1 MEKLKINLYDWEK
14 IDETQRE
21 QLCRR
26 VEASIPPEVMD
37 TVREVID
44 AVERDGDAALIR
56 YGEKFDKANLE
67 GTGLRIT
74 EEEFRRAE
82 QSLSEDLK
90 RAIRFAVENVRRVH
104 EEQRPGCLELCEV
117 RPGVFA
123 GERTRAIPSV
133 GLYVPRGRG
142 SFPSVMYMQAVPAVI
157 AGVRRIAAVSPADR
171 GGRVDPA
178 CLYAARICGI
188 GEVYRVGGIQGIA
201 ALALG
206 TESIPRVDKILG
218 PGGLYV
224 AAAKR
229 ALAHRVDVGLP
240 AGPSE
245 AIVLADES
253 ADTHL
258 AALDLITEAEH
269 GSDSSAFLV
278 THSRAL
284 AHAVEQRLPALL
296 SEIDPRRAG
305 FVRDVL
311 AGYGG
316 IVVTENLEQSIEFI
330 NRYAPE
336 HLQIACREPLSLLG
350 RIENAG
356 EILLG
361 QDSAFSM
368 ANYAAGCNNVIPT
381 GGWARTSSPLS
392 VRDFVKSSSVL
403 YVASR
408 GVASLTDAV
417 SFLAAYE
424 GFSAHALAVRRRGQ
438 GGAGDRRPVPP
449 SDPQGGSESPPEPS
463 PG

>member
-1 MEKLKINLYDWEK
+1 MEKLKINVYDWK
-14 IDETQRE
+14 KLDETRRE

-26 VEASIPPEVMD
+26 VEASIPGEVMD
-37 TVREVID
+37 TVREVIE
-44 AVERDGDAALIR
+44 AVEREGDAALFR
-56 YGEKFDKANLE
+56 YTEKFDGANLR
-67 GTGLRIT
+67 GTALRVT

-82 QSLSEDLK
+82 RSLAEELK
-90 RAIRFAVENVRRVH
+90 RAIRFSVENVRRVH

-117 RPGVFA
+117 RTGVFV
-123 GERTRAIPSV
+123 GERSTAIPSV
-133 GLYVPRGRG
+133 GLYVPHGRG
-142 SFPSVMYMQAVPAVI
+142 SFPSVMYMQAIPAGV
-157 AGVRRIAAVSPADR
+157 AGVRRIAAVSPPDR
-171 GGRVDPA
+171 EGEVDPA
-178 CLYAARICGI
+178 CLYAARTCGVE
-188 GEVYRVGGIQGIA
+188 EVYRVGGIQGIA

-218 PGGLYV
+218 PGSLYV

-253 ADTHL
+253 ADPHRV
-258 AALDLITEAEH
+258 ALDLITEAEH

-278 THSRAL
+278 THDRAL
-284 AHAVEQRLPALL
+284 ARAVEGALPVLL
-296 SEIDPRRAG
+296 SELDPRRAG

-316 IVVTENLEQSIEFI
+316 VVVTETLEQSIDFV

-336 HLQIACREPLSLLG
+336 HLQIACREPFALLG

-381 GGWARTSSPLS
+381 GGWARTGSPLS

-403 YVASR
+403 YVGSR
-408 GVASLTDAV
+408 GVSALTDAV
-417 SFLAAYE
+417 ASLAAYE

-438 GGAGDRRPVPP
+438 DGALGESSTPP
-449 SDPQGGSESPPEPS
+449 SAAPGRGPSSPPS
-463 PG
+463 SA

>member
-1 MEKLKINLYDWEK
+1 MEKLKINIYDWAK
-14 IDETQRE
+14 LDEERRE
-21 QLCRR
+21 RLCRR

-56 YGEKFDKANLE
+56 YSQKFDKVDLE
-67 GTGLRIT
+67 GTALRVT
-74 EEEFRRAE
+74 EEEFSGAE
-82 QSLSEDLK
+82 QSLGQDLK

-104 EEQRPGCLELCEV
+104 EQQRPGGLELLEA
-117 RPGVFA
+117 RPGVFV

-142 SFPSVMYMQAVPAVI
+142 SFPSVMYMQAVPAGI
-157 AGVRRIAAVSPADR
+157 AGVKRIAAVSPADR
-171 GGRVDPA
+171 EGRVDPA

-188 GEVYRVGGIQGIA
+188 GEVYRIGGIQGIA

-218 PGGLYV
+218 PGSLYV

-253 ADTHL
+253 ADPHL

-269 GSDSSAFLV
+269 GSDSSTFLV

-284 AHAVEQRLPALL
+284 SRAVEQRLPALL
-296 SEIDPRRAG
+296 AEIDPRRAG

-316 IVVTENLEQSIEFI
+316 IVVTETLEQSIEFV

-336 HLQIACREPLSLLG
+336 HLKIACREPLFLLE

-381 GGWARTSSPLS
+381 GGWARTGSPLS
-392 VRDFVKSSSVL
+392 VRAFVKSSSVL
-403 YVASR
+403 YVTSG

-417 SFLAAYE
+417 SSLAAYE
-424 GFSAHALAVRRRGQ
+424 GFSAHALAVRRRGL
-438 GGAGDRRPVPP
+438 GGAPDQSPAPT
-449 SDPQGGSESPPEPS
+449 SDPPGRGQSPPEPS

>member
-1 MEKLKINLYDWEK
+1 MAKLKINRYEWNGL
-14 IDETQRE
+14 DEAGRE
-21 QLCRR
+21 RLCRR
-26 VEASIPPEVMD
+26 VEAEIPAEVMD

-44 AVERDGDAALIR
+44 MVEREGDAALIR
-56 YGEKFDKANLE
+56 YTEKFDKANLE
-67 GTGLRIT
+67 ATALRVGV
-74 EEEFRRAE
+74 EEFHRAE
-82 QSLSEDLK
+82 QSVPEELK
-90 RAIRFAVENVRRVH
+90 TAMRFAVENVRRVH
-104 EEQRPGCLELCEV
+104 EKQRPGCLELCQV

-123 GERTRAIPSV
+123 GERSRAIPSA
-133 GLYVPRGRG
+133 GLYVPHGRGR
-142 SFPSVMYMQAVPAVI
+142 FPSVMYMQAVPAAV
-157 AGVRRIAAVSPADR
+157 AGVARIAAVSPPDR
-171 GGRVDPA
+171 EGNADPA

-218 PGGLYV
+218 PGSLYV

-245 AIVLADES
+245 AIVLADGS
-253 ADTHL
+253 ADPER

-278 THSRAL
+278 THHRGLARSVETAL
-284 AHAVEQRLPALL
+284 PGLL
-296 SEIDPRRAG
+296 DRIDPRRAA

-316 IVVTENLEQSIEFI
+316 IVVTGSLEQSIEFV

-336 HLQIACREPLSLLG
+336 HLQIACREPFALLE

-381 GGWARTSSPLS
+381 GGWARTASPLS
-392 VRDFVKSSSVL
+392 VRAFLKSSSVV
-403 YVASR
+403 YVASEGITTLR
-408 GVASLTDAV
+408 DSVAS
-417 SFLAAYE
+417 LAAYE
-424 GFSAHALAVRRRGQ
+424 GFSAHEMAVRRRGQ
-438 GGAGDRRPVPP
+438 EGAPGEFP
-449 SDPQGGSESPPEPS
+449 SDPSSA
-463 PG
+463 